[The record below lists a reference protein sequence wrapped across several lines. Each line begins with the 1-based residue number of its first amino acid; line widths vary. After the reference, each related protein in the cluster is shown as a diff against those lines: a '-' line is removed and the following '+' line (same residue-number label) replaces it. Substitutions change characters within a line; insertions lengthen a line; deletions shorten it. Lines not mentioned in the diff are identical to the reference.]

1 VIVLENVAGAWKVDV
16 DLTVKLFPLV
26 VPKVAFPLAAKLPLS
41 EMDWH
46 VKVPLKVGLLVGAF
60 VARPWST

>member
-1 VIVLENVAGAWKVDV
+1 VIVLENVAGAWKVEV

-26 VPKVAFPLAAKLPLS
+26 VPKVAFWLAKNAPLS

-46 VKVPLKVGLLVGAF
+46 VKVPLKVGLLVGVF
-60 VARPWST
+60 VARP